1 MMDARVA
8 DVLMAGLKRSETLS
22 GGPVAQRGERLG
34 PRVAIGSSVQKRV
47 NGNHPSGGTRLGLC
61 QGVSADPGRFLVFAA
76 ESEDGGFSAPSA
88 ADARAMLSQTMS
100 VALRQGR
107 STQAHDRARG

>member
-61 QGVSADPGRFLVFAA
+61 QGVTADPGRFLVLAV
-76 ESEDGGFSAPSA
+76 ESEDRGF
-88 ADARAMLSQTMS
+88 DHCD
-100 VALRQGR
+100 V
-107 STQAHDRARG
+107 HDVRRRVRRTPA